1 MSRNYL
7 KLAIRNLR
15 KGKTYVLIN
24 VIGMGV
30 ALACCIVAFI
40 NYADYSDFDRIHR
53 DVRNVYRI
61 NSTRIAE
68 DETQRWGVTPLAL
81 GPAVAQDVP
90 GIKRYSRLAFNTAS
104 IRYEDKLLGL
114 RMSFVDPAFF
124 EMFHFNVENGSLA
137 AINDPSSII
146 LSKRAAQRYFGDEE
160 AVGRTVDVVFVSQGI
175 EKTVT
180 VGAVLET
187 LPWNSSIQFDGVMP
201 LSELKQ
207 LEGWD
212 DANWEYW
219 QQPINF
225 VQLDEQVEPSR
236 IEAAMQRYVPVQ
248 NAARPNWMVSAFDL
262 QPFSEIAATDDEFQE
277 TGLNSPPPFE
287 AVLIL
292 IGLAGL
298 ILLIACFNFTNT
310 TIALSGNRLREI
322 GLRKAVGAQR
332 GELVRQFL
340 SETLVLCV
348 PALLAGLL
356 FANLLAQGLADKGMS
371 TPPDPDLLLDWRMW
385 GFLTGLV
392 LLTGL
397 IAGAYPALY
406 ISSFKPVQIFAG
418 RSKFRGSNPFT
429 RLLLGAQ
436 LGASVLAIVAGVVFT
451 QNARYQERIPMGFN
465 TDEIIAMPVFNR
477 QVMDIYAP
485 RIRENPKIKSVAGAG
500 SQVGNFAY
508 QAIFKE
514 HGASEKEHNVFIVDV
529 GPNYFETMDL
539 EILAGRTFD
548 ETRASDYEGAI
559 VNQTLLKEMGWDAS
573 SALGRQ
579 VESDGRPCTV
589 IGVVRDFKQF
599 GMRQQV
605 PPISMHLVP
614 TDRIYTMSVR
624 AAPDDLEEVRGYL
637 EAEWYK
643 VFPNMPFYSMDMEQ
657 LVRGQDMETNRR
669 MAMLFLSLAIIATML
684 SAFGLFAL
692 VSLRIVSRTKE
703 IGVRKVL
710 GAPFSNL
717 VNVINREFYLVFAL
731 AIVVGSGAGY
741 FLSNMMLNEMFVFRA
756 GLNGTAFVVG
766 LVTVGLAALLT
777 VGYQVFKAAAA
788 NPVESLRTE

>member
-7 KLAIRNLR
+7 KLAVRNLR
-15 KGKTYVLIN
+15 KNKSYVLIN
-24 VIGMGV
+24 IVGMGV

-40 NYADYSDFDRIHR
+40 NYADYNDFDRIHS

-81 GPAVAQDVP
+81 APAAARDIP
-90 GIKRYSRLAFNTAS
+90 GIQRYSRLAFNMVS
-104 IRYEDKLLGL
+104 IRYHDKLLGL

-124 EMFHFNVENGSLA
+124 DMFHFKVANGSLT
-137 AINDPSSII
+137 AIKDPSSII
-146 LSKRAAQRYFGDEE
+146 LSARAAKRYFGDEN
-160 AVGRTVDVVFVSQGI
+160 AVGKTVDVVFVNQGQ
-175 EKTVT
+175 ERTVT

-187 LPWNSSIQFDGVMP
+187 IPWNSSIQFDGVMP
-201 LSELKQ
+201 ISELVR
-207 LEGWD
+207 LENWD

-225 VQLDEQVEPSR
+225 VQLQDRVAAATVES
-236 IEAAMQRYVPVQ
+236 ALQRYVPLQ

-262 QPFSEIAATDDEFQE
+262 QPFRDIAATDDEFQE

-287 AVLIL
+287 AVLTL
-292 IGLAGL
+292 VGLAGL

-332 GELVRQFL
+332 QELVRQFL
-340 SETLVLCV
+340 SETLVLCL
-348 PALLAGLL
+348 PALLAGML
-356 FANLLAQGLADKGMS
+356 FAKLLATGLADHGMS
-371 TPPDPDLLLDWRMW
+371 TPPDPRLLFSWRMW
-385 GFLTGLV
+385 GFLVALV
-392 LLTGL
+392 LLTGT
-397 IAGAYPALY
+397 IAGSYPALY
-406 ISSFKPVQIFAG
+406 ITSFKPVEIFAG

-429 RLLLGAQ
+429 RFLLGTQ
-436 LGASVLAIVAGVVFT
+436 FGASILAIVVGIVFT
-451 QNARYQERIPMGFN
+451 QNARYQEQVPMGFN
-465 TDEIIAMPVFNR
+465 TEEIIAMPVFNR
-477 QVMDIYAP
+477 QVVDVYLP
-485 RIRENPKIKSVAGAG
+485 RIEGNPKIKSVAGAG
-500 SQVGNFAY
+500 SQVGSFAY

-514 HGASEKEHNVFIVDV
+514 TGASEREHNVFIVDV
-529 GPNYFETMDL
+529 GPNYFETMGL
-539 EILAGRTFD
+539 EVVAGRAFD
-548 ETRASDYEGAI
+548 DSRASDYDGAI
-559 VNQTLLKEMGWDAS
+559 VNQTLVKEMGWDAS
-573 SALGRQ
+573 SAPGRQ
-579 VESDGRPCTV
+579 VESDGRPYTV

-605 PPISMHLVP
+605 PPISMHLVQP
-614 TDRIYTMSVR
+614 DRIYTMSVR
-624 AAPDDLEEVRGYL
+624 AAPADLDEIREYL
-637 EAEWYK
+637 ETEWYK
-643 VFPNMPFYSMDMEQ
+643 LFPNMPFYSVNMEQ

-669 MAMLFLSLAIIATML
+669 MSMLFFFLAVVATAL

-710 GAPFSNL
+710 GAPFANL
-717 VNVINREFYLVFAL
+717 VNVINREFYIVFAVAAAL
-731 AIVVGSGAGY
+731 GSGIGY
-741 FLSNMMLNEMFVFRA
+741 YVSNRMLDEMFVFRA

-766 LVTVGLAALLT
+766 SLTVGLAALLT
-777 VGYQVFKAAAA
+777 VGYQVYRAASA